1 MCVIALYDFEIYC
14 HLHSTPLCVFTSST
28 SSSPSEAYKMS
39 SRALRKLQ
47 KEQELQKLVQ
57 AAEDA
62 QQDHEESEDE
72 EEPEPPTDTPKPQN
86 AFDMLEDVH
95 ESEGSAEDHETS
107 RTQPESTQNAS
118 TQQPKST
125 PQTKSKKKKKK
136 SKKKAK
142 DHTDQPIASDTNN
155 EDEIDRA
162 LRELAVNQTPQE
174 TDGIAPT
181 SKGDWESSATKLLA
195 IDSRQLNPMNEMRSL
210 FGSVATEE
218 SEPRNSPRPQRRR
231 EVNQQGGVDLAT
243 GLTGRYNM
251 ASGRK
256 ELGSILAKR
265 RNVFMQGREEWPL
278 TTSGGLSMEHLA
290 SDQAFEKKY
299 SIVHNQRYQEM
310 QGEFRQTVESM
321 DPRRMIY
328 MLQVAPYHIQSLL
341 QVSEIAKHQGDHSVC
356 GDLLERALFNFGRSV
371 HSSFPMAL
379 REGKVRLSF
388 DKPAN
393 RELYLTIWRYI
404 RNLEMRGT
412 WKTAFEWS
420 KVLLQLDTLTD
431 PYGVTMMI
439 DQLALRGRCHDQLLR
454 LTSDEA
460 YGSWWRHLP
469 NIQISLSLA
478 HLRAKQSREARQ
490 QLAIAMTQYPYI
502 LSALAS
508 ALDISP
514 LPKALWAKLPSS
526 DAEKL
531 HTELYITRAKDLWN
545 TPETSALLVEVAET
559 LDHYK
564 SYTAN
569 IEPDPKLEISFEE
582 ARHVMLLEIPP
593 LIALLPRKF
602 TSRPSFSFDILP
614 PPSSEED
621 FVRRAPAGATDS
633 SAPSMLGNLFSA
645 LGGAA
650 GGAAGTA
657 SNVIGNLMTWLNTPA
672 NGAAQGQN
680 PEQALQNLEEI
691 FGQEIPP
698 EMLNE
703 IIDLQL
709 TENEDNQN
717 RITPQGL
724 GIPVPGE
731 WDHYEDLANA
741 PSDSNEDSM
750 PELEDIPTQETRPT
764 SAPTPPPQ
772 APRNPLAPT
781 IEEDASDNESGNE
794 QLLGPRRPMG
804 RAVLHHVDS
813 DEEDEAA
820 VDSDGIAP
828 HPTSPTHTL
837 YSARPA
843 MQFEPNRESAAR
855 PLGRSTSASQ
865 PQVEVDAEEQI
876 EQDPQRLQRWLLTS
890 GLAEVQSG
898 QEEKVGLYVRRLRM
912 LRKQQQGWILQM
924 VGQRGESGKDVV
936 ERVRARLGE

>member
-1 MCVIALYDFEIYC
+1 
-14 HLHSTPLCVFTSST
+14 
-28 SSSPSEAYKMS
+28 MS

-72 EEPEPPTDTPKPQN
+72 EETGSRIETSKPQN
-86 AFDMLEDVH
+86 AFDMLEDAE
-95 ESEGSAEDHETS
+95 ESEGSFGDNEASSTL
-107 RTQPESTQNAS
+107 PEYTPNDSTHQL
-118 TQQPKST
+118 KST

-136 SKKKAK
+136 RKKTAR
-142 DHTDQPIASDTNN
+142 DHTDQAVASKPND

-162 LRELAVNQTPQE
+162 LRELAVSQTPQE
-174 TDGIAPT
+174 TDATTPT
-181 SKGDWESSATKLLA
+181 SEGNWDTSATKLLS

-210 FGSVATEE
+210 FGSVATED
-218 SEPRNSPRPQRRR
+218 SEPRNSPRSQRRR

-243 GLTGRYNM
+243 GLTGRYNL

-265 RNVFMQGREEWPL
+265 RNVFMQGKEEWPL
-278 TTSGGLSMEHLA
+278 TTSGGLSMEHPA
-290 SDQAFEKKY
+290 SESAFEKKY
-299 SIVHNQRYQEM
+299 SILHNQQYQEM
-310 QGEFRQTVESM
+310 QREFRQTVESM
-321 DPRRMIY
+321 DPQRMIY
-328 MLQVAPYHIQSLL
+328 MLQIAPYHIQSLL

-371 HSSFPMAL
+371 HSSFPLAL

-478 HLRAKQSREARQ
+478 HLRVKQGKEARQ

-531 HTELYITRAKDLWN
+531 HTELYLTRAKDLWN
-545 TPETSALLVEVAET
+545 TPETSSLLVEVAET
-559 LDHYK
+559 LHHYK

-602 TSRPSFSFDILP
+602 TSRPSYSFDVLP

-621 FVRRAPAGATDS
+621 FIRRAPGSTMDG

-645 LGGAA
+645 LSGAA
-650 GGAAGTA
+650 GGAAGSA

-680 PEQALQNLEEI
+680 PEQALQNLEEL

-709 TENEDNQN
+709 TQNEANEN

-741 PSDSNEDSM
+741 TSDSNEDSM
-750 PELEDIPTQETRPT
+750 PELEDIPTRETRPT

-772 APRNPLAPT
+772 ASRTPFAPT
-781 IEEDASDNESGNE
+781 IEEDASDNESSNE
-794 QLLGPRRPMG
+794 QLLGPRRPIG
-804 RAVLHHVDS
+804 RAVLRHVDS
-813 DEEDEAA
+813 DDEDETA

-837 YSARPA
+837 FSARPA
-843 MQFEPNRESAAR
+843 MQFEPNRDSAAR
-855 PLGRSTSASQ
+855 PLPRTTSASQ
-865 PQVEVDAEEQI
+865 PQVEVSAEEQI
-876 EQDPQRLQRWLLTS
+876 EQDPQRLQRWLLTT

-898 QEEKVGLYVRRLRM
+898 REEKVGLYVRRLSM

-924 VGQRGESGKDVV
+924 VGQRGESGKGVV
-936 ERVRARLGE
+936 ERVKGRMGGVMA